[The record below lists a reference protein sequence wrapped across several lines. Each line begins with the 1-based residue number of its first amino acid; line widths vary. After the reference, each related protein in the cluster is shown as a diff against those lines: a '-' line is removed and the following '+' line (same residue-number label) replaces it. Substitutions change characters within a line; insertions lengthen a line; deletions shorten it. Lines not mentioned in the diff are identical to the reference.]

1 VLGKHGEAVGAL
13 DPANLDHAHVLETG
27 EHGVKDAALG
37 LVLAQAEAK
46 LNQHG
51 VVKARVGQWEM
62 KGVLPGDAVLQRE
75 HGIAV

>member
-1 VLGKHGEAVGAL
+1 
-13 DPANLDHAHVLETG
+13 
-27 EHGVKDAALG
+27 
-37 LVLAQAEAK
+37 VLAQAEAK
-46 LNQHG
+46 LDQHG